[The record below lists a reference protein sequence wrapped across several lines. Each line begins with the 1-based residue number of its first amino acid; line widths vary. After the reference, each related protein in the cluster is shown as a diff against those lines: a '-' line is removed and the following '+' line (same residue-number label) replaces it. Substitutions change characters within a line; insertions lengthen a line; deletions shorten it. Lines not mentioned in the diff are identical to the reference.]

1 MRRVIAAVLLA
12 AMLVSATNLSVFAET
27 SSKAATQ
34 AVGNLTAA
42 IRLDYPELL
51 NNVEQRNFKLQLKEG
66 QQVHEEISL
75 SKKPSTETIFVDGK
89 K

>member
-51 NNVEQRNFKLQLKEG
+51 NKFQAATKGRAAGLCRNFLIQR
-66 QQVHEEISL
+66 
-75 SKKPSTETIFVDGK
+75 TINKNVSC
-89 K
+89 

>member
-42 IRLDYPELL
+42 IR
-51 NNVEQRNFKLQLKEG
+51 
-66 QQVHEEISL
+66 
-75 SKKPSTETIFVDGK
+75 
-89 K
+89 

>member
-34 AVGNLTAA
+34 AVGNLTVGHPF
-42 IRLDYPELL
+42 RLSRTF
-51 NNVEQRNFKLQLKEG
+51 EQCG
-66 QQVHEEISL
+66 A
-75 SKKPSTETIFVDGK
+75 KKF
-89 K
+89 